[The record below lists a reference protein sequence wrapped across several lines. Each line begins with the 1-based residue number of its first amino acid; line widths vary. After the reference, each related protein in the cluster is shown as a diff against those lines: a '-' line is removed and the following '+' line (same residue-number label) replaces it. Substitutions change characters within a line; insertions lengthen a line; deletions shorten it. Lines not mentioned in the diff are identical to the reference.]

1 MKYFPFLLALAA
13 LFSACDSK
21 EDLKKKQYYVEG
33 MELYK
38 THCANC
44 HQNDGKGLVGLY
56 PPLAGS
62 DFMLKNKELVIC
74 AIRNGLSDT
83 IVVNGKTYHQPMP
96 PNSQLLALDIAEIS
110 TYIYKQW
117 GNKEEITE
125 TKEVEKILEKCK
137 KK

>member
-1 MKYFPFLLALAA
+1 
-13 LFSACDSK
+13 
-21 EDLKKKQYYVEG
+21 